1 MSRRRT
7 RRNPSAKVVGL
18 SLGGLAIA
26 GVATWYFFLRKP
38 AVAYAQPTLM
48 QQAIQQVPTSPAN
61 PLRLAT
67 VNSVQNLLQTLPG
80 AIAAK

>member
-18 SLGGLAIA
+18 SLGGLAVA

-48 QQAIQQVPTSPAN
+48 QQAMQPIGPAN
-61 PLRLAT
+61 PMRLAA

-80 AIAAK
+80 SITSK